1 MTIKKTKVADVGH
14 NSGFA
19 AKELVSF
26 AERIERLTE
35 EKEALAADMKEV
47 YSEAKGV
54 GFDTAILRKAIR
66 LRQIPKAERQEADA
80 VLDLYLSALEGHDR
94 AEREQSEAEAE

>member
-1 MTIKKTKVADVGH
+1 MTITKGATVGH

-19 AKELVSF
+19 AAQLVSF

-47 YSEAKGV
+47 YSEAKSA

-66 LRQIPKAERQEADA
+66 LRRIPSAERMEADA
-80 VLDLYLSALEGHDR
+80 VLDLYMAALGAHDR
-94 AEREQSEAEAE
+94 TEREQSEAEAE